1 MSLGVYQPGNSSLHR
16 ASPGTKL
23 LALAIYAVALS
34 VVDYIALLAVLSAL
48 AVVVW
53 RIAGLTWAQ
62 LRMNM
67 KPLTWI
73 LLALFAF
80 QFFAAGFWAA
90 LDTALTLTALV
101 VAAALVSHTTRTDDM
116 LNTLTVAFSPF
127 ARLGLKPEDAAF
139 ALVFAV
145 RLVPFVSGVGFDAIA
160 ARRAR
165 GAGRNPVPALVPM
178 VIRLMRETD
187 ALSEA
192 LVARG
197 FGRT

>member
-1 MSLGVYQPGNSSLHR
+1 MSVGVYQPGDSTLHR

-23 LALAIYAVALS
+23 MGLAIYAVALS
-34 VVDYIALLAVLSAL
+34 MVDQILVLAALSAL
-48 AVVVW
+48 AVIAW
-53 RIAGLTWAQ
+53 RVASLTWAH
-62 LRMNM
+62 LRQNL

-80 QFFAAGFWAA
+80 QFFAAGFLSA
-90 LDTALTLTALV
+90 LDTALTLAALV

-116 LNTLTVAFSPF
+116 LDTLTVALSPF

-145 RLVPFVSGVGFDAIA
+145 RLVPFVSTVGREAID
-160 ARRAR
+160 ARRSR